1 MPRHQVFRLSVRLQ
15 DELWSCGILILVAS
29 TNLRARYSPILLAT
43 DASLDW
49 EAGVK
54 AQVGERFGEEPE
66 AQLSAAGLLE
76 ASEELPGRKLHV
88 ILSGPG

>member
-1 MPRHQVFRLSVRLQ
+1 MSLLSFRRRLLSCLDLICSEGQGLPRHHSVRLQ

-54 AQVGERFGEEPE
+54 AQVGERFGEE
-66 AQLSAAGLLE
+66 L
-76 ASEELPGRKLHV
+76 
-88 ILSGPG
+88 